1 MSDPTQPVASPVLAL
16 RGVERTYVTEAEP
29 LHVLRGV
36 DLDVYPGEV
45 VGLIGPSGS
54 GKSSL
59 LHAAGLLEKP
69 NAGIIALDG
78 RDCSKLSE
86 RQRTRVRLS
95 TVGFVYQFHHLLP
108 EFSAL
113 DNVAMPAMIAGV
125 GRAEAR
131 AAAKVML
138 DQLGLSGRMEHQPGQ
153 LSGGEQQRVAI
164 ARALANQPKLLLAD
178 EPTGNLDPANSA
190 AVFQALYDQARLR
203 GVAALIATHNMELAR
218 YMDRV
223 FALKDGHLV
232 AQSF

>member
-1 MSDPTQPVASPVLAL
+1 MSDPERNPVLSL
-16 RGVERTYVTEAEP
+16 RGVERTYVTEAGA

-69 NAGIIALDG
+69 DAGIIALDG

-86 RQRTRVRLS
+86 GQRTKVRLT

-108 EFSAL
+108 EFTAL
-113 DNVAMPAMIAGV
+113 ENVALPAEIAGKSK
-125 GRAEAR
+125 AEAQR
-131 AAAKVML
+131 GAAAML
-138 DQLGLSGRMEHQPGQ
+138 DQLGLAARVDHQPGQ
-153 LSGGEQQRVAI
+153 MSGGEQQRVAI

-178 EPTGNLDPANSA
+178 EPTGNLDPTNSA
-190 AVFQALYDQARLR
+190 AVFQALYEQARQR

-232 AQSF
+232 PQTF

>member
-1 MSDPTQPVASPVLAL
+1 MNSPATSPILAL
-16 RGVERTYVTEAEP
+16 RGVERTYVTEAGS
-29 LHVLRGV
+29 LSVLRGV

-59 LHAAGLLEKP
+59 LHAAGLLERP
-69 NAGIIALDG
+69 DAGLIALDG

-86 RQRTRVRLS
+86 RQRTQVRLT
-95 TVGFVYQFHHLLP
+95 TVGFIYQFHHLLP
-108 EFSAL
+108 EFSAM
-113 DNVAMPAMIAGV
+113 DNVAMPAMIAG
-125 GRAEAR
+125 RSKAEAR
-131 AAAKVML
+131 VSATEML
-138 DQLGLSGRMEHQPGQ
+138 TQLGLAQRLDHQPGQ

-164 ARALANQPKLLLAD
+164 ARALANSPKLLLAD
-178 EPTGNLDPANSA
+178 EPTGNLDPTNSA
-190 AVFQALYDQARLR
+190 AVFQALYEQARQR

-232 AQSF
+232 PQTF

>member
-1 MSDPTQPVASPVLAL
+1 MNDPTQPVASPVLAL
-16 RGVERTYVTEAEP
+16 RGVERTYVTEAGA
-29 LHVLRGV
+29 LNVLRGV

-69 NAGIIALDG
+69 NAGLIALDG

-86 RQRTRVRLS
+86 RQRTKVRLS

-108 EFSAL
+108 EFSAM
-113 DNVAMPAMIAGV
+113 DNVAMPAMIAGKSK
-125 GRAEAR
+125 AEAR
-131 AAAKVML
+131 AGATEML
-138 DQLGLSGRMEHQPGQ
+138 NQLGLAERLDHQPGQ
-153 LSGGEQQRVAI
+153 MSGGEQQRVAI

-190 AVFQALYDQARLR
+190 AVFQALYEQARQR

-232 AQSF
+232 PQTF